1 MKEVI
6 REDPKRKG
14 KYLEKSKIQRR
25 LLKNCCGFLKAKGG
39 GYCKIGFYL
48 FLIHIETE
56 TLRKYLIKI
65 IKLVQFETEFKDH
78 YHSKAQELLKPFLIM
93 MQKLSN
99 AVKER
104 VILVWELPLTI

>member
-1 MKEVI
+1 MFGGEVKDI
-6 REDPKRKG
+6 EKTAVGFWRQNKNVSG
-14 KYLEKSKIQRR
+14 KKK
-25 LLKNCCGFLKAKGG
+25 KVD
-39 GYCKIGFYL
+39 CKTGFYL

-99 AVKER
+99 AVRER
-104 VILVWELPLTI
+104 AILVWELPLTM

>member
-1 MKEVI
+1 MFQVKKKKKKV
-6 REDPKRKG
+6 D
-14 KYLEKSKIQRR
+14 
-25 LLKNCCGFLKAKGG
+25 
-39 GYCKIGFYL
+39 CKTGFYL
-48 FLIHIETE
+48 FLIHVETE

-99 AVKER
+99 AVRER
-104 VILVWELPLTI
+104 AILVWELPLTM